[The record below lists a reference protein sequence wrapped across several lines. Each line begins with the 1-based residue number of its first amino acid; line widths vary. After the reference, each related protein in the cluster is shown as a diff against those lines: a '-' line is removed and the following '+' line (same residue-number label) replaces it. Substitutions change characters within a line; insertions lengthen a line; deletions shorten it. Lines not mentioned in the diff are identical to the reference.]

1 MKVIVWTMLIAG
13 ALVGSF
19 CLLKGLRSLVTALRR
34 RPHLRRAPGTV
45 ITVHTTR
52 ETRSDSG
59 GFYTCVTFHPE
70 IEFTN
75 ELGQVVRFRS
85 ENGESKRVSAEIG
98 GVVVE
103 PVSRYRVGQTL
114 EIFHDPAGTLPPCIA
129 TWAGLYGPGT
139 ALLCGGL
146 GFLFGAALIWFCFGQ
161 KLLGP

>member
-1 MKVIVWTMLIAG
+1 MKVILWTMLIAG

-19 CLLKGLRSLVTALRR
+19 CLLKGLRSLFTVLRR
-34 RPHLRRAPGTV
+34 RPYLRRAQGTV
-45 ITVHTTR
+45 TTVHTTR

-75 ELGQVVRFRS
+75 ELGQLVRFRS
-85 ENGESKRVSAEIG
+85 ENGENKRAAQ
-98 GVVVE
+98 VE

-139 ALLCGGL
+139 GLLAGGI
-146 GFLFGAALIWFCFGQ
+146 GFLFGAALIWFCFGS
-161 KLLGP
+161 KLLGPR